1 MWGVVAHV
9 AATRVYHGRVA
20 GVLGKA
26 GRLDEM
32 EGARKCIRLLGHQVG
47 HSDWFELVGGQREI
61 AGRVYRIC
69 SLVRV
74 VVEKIIE

>member
-1 MWGVVAHV
+1 VWGVVAHV

-32 EGARKCIRLLGHQVG
+32 EGARKCILLGHQVE
-47 HSDWFELVGGQREI
+47 HSDWFALVGGQCEI
-61 AGRVYRIC
+61 AGGVYKIC
-69 SLVRV
+69 SLVRI